1 LPEIV
6 LSWGAPAWAHFAVP
20 AAAVALGL
28 FTLLGL
34 RALRRKRKALGIL
47 DPEPADGKDTE

>member
-1 LPEIV
+1 
-6 LSWGAPAWAHFAVP
+6 
-20 AAAVALGL
+20 L

-47 DPEPADGKDTE
+47 DPEPADGKDTDAG